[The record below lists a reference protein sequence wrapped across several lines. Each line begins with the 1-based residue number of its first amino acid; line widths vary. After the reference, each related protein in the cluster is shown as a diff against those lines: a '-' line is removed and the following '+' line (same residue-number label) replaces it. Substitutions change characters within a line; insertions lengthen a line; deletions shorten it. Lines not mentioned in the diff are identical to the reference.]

1 MYILLLFLLMSA
13 GIGLAWLG
21 RRDGQLAVFWGGI
34 GLAVATV
41 LLFALLDFWGEALWF
56 SAVGYSGRFW
66 TFIGWQGT
74 TAVFGALL
82 SAAIVALINTPARRL
97 EPALSP
103 WAELAAGIGG
113 GLWGLG
119 NWEQA
124 LLFVNATPAGVTEP
138 LLGLDAGFYLFRLP
152 FLDALVGLFQWSML
166 VAAVAAGVAVLPA
179 LRNAEAA
186 DDAAARDRAA
196 RPLAAISVGLGLL
209 VGADALLAC
218 FGLLYSE
225 TGVTAG
231 PGWTDA
237 HIRLPVYLTLA
248 AASIGLGLLVG
259 ADALL
264 ACFGLLYSE
273 TGVTAGPGWT
283 DAHIR
288 LPVYLTL
295 AAASIGLGL
304 APAIPAVRGRFAAWL
319 GAPARWLANQT
330 QIRTQGQAAPL
341 IRSLQTPVLITT
353 AAAWAGIVALWFL
366 LAGLLPAAFQA
377 LAVEPNEITFEKPYI
392 ANNIRLTSKAFGLDK
407 AEQREYPA
415 QGDLTR
421 QTIEDNRQLIS
432 EIRLWDWRALDAVYK
447 QFQEIRL
454 YYEFVDV
461 DMDRYQVGD
470 RYRQIMVSARELS
483 QDNLPA
489 QSQTFVNRRF
499 KYTHGYGLTLA
510 TVSDFTSEGLPNLLV
525 KDIPPQAEYPSLQV
539 ERPEIYYGELTDPP
553 VVANSTEREFDHPR
567 GQQNAYTHYAGSG
580 GVEMKNLWRKFVF
593 GWKLDGTQF
602 LLSGYPRA
610 ESRIMIHR
618 QIDERVRT
626 LAPFLTLD
634 ADPYLVLVDGRLKW
648 IMDTY
653 TTSDRFPYSQ
663 PFAAPGPPFRPT
675 RQDRGTPEV
684 SYLDGIN
691 YLRNAVKVVVDAYD
705 GSVDFYVF
713 DPEDPIINTWRKALP
728 GMFQPRSAMPK
739 ALQAHVRYPE
749 GLLLTQGLV
758 YAKYHM
764 RDPEV
769 FYNQEDLWVRATEK
783 HYSQVEPV
791 EPYYVMWE
799 QPGSDQAEF
808 VLMMPFTP
816 KQRQVLIGWIAGLC
830 DGDNYGRFL
839 AYQFPKERRV
849 LGPQQVETKIDQ
861 DSYLS
866 GQLTLWD
873 QRGSNVIRGNV
884 LAIPLD
890 HTLLY
895 VEPIYLQADT
905 AAYPELRLVAVMHG
919 DKLSYAE
926 TFDAALNG
934 LFEPVEPV
942 PASASAPASAGAGV
956 AAGPAS
962 SLRQLG
968 TEANAAFQRYLKAQ
982 GEGRFEDAAAA
993 LSELQSLLL
1002 RLAAGQGT

>member
-1 MYILLLFLLMSA
+1 MYWLLLFLLVTT
-13 GIGLAWLG
+13 GVGLARVGYRRG
-21 RRDGQLAVFWGGI
+21 RLPLLWGGA

-41 LLFALLDFWGEALWF
+41 SLFALLDFWGEALWF
-56 SAVGYSGRFW
+56 SAVGYGGRFW
-66 TFIGWQGT
+66 TFIGWQGS

-82 SAAIVALINTPARRL
+82 AAAIAALVNTPARRL

-103 WAELAAGIGG
+103 WTELAAGFGG
-113 GLWGLG
+113 GLWGLAH
-119 NWEQA
+119 WEQA
-124 LLFVNATPAGVTEP
+124 LLFVNATAADVKEP
-138 LLGLDAGFYLFRLP
+138 LLGLNAGFYLFRLP
-152 FLDALVGLFQWSML
+152 FLDALVGLFQWCML
-166 VAAVAAGVAVLPA
+166 VAAVAAGAIMLPA
-179 LRNAEAA
+179 LRDAVAAEDAEA
-186 DDAAARDRAA
+186 RRRAV
-196 RPLAAISVGLGLL
+196 RPLAVISAGLGLL

-218 FGLLYSE
+218 FGLLYSQA
-225 TGVTAG
+225 GVTAG

-237 HIRLPVYLTLA
+237 NVRLPVYLILA
-248 AASIGLGLLVG
+248 AVSIGLSV
-259 ADALL
+259 
-264 ACFGLLYSE
+264 
-273 TGVTAGPGWT
+273 
-283 DAHIR
+283 
-288 LPVYLTL
+288 
-295 AAASIGLGL
+295 
-304 APAIPAVRGRFAAWL
+304 APAIPKLRERVAAWL
-319 GAPARWLANQT
+319 GAPARWLA
-330 QIRTQGQAAPL
+330 GQARGPIGPVL
-341 IRSLQTPVLITT
+341 RSLLTPVPMTA

-366 LAGLLPAAFQA
+366 LAGLLPAGFQS
-377 LAVEPNEITFEKPYI
+377 LAVEPNEITYEKPYI
-392 ANNIRLTSKAFGLDK
+392 ANNIRLTSQAFGLDK
-407 AEQREYPA
+407 VEQREYRA
-415 QGDLTR
+415 QGELTR

-432 EIRLWDWRALDAVYK
+432 EIRLWDWRALDAVYQ

-454 YYEFVDV
+454 YYEFADV
-461 DMDRYQVGD
+461 DMDRYHVGD
-470 RYRQIMVSARELS
+470 RYRPIMVSARELS
-483 QDNLPA
+483 QDNLPV

-510 TVSDFTSEGLPNLLV
+510 TVSDFTPEGLPNLLV
-525 KDIPPQAEYPSLQV
+525 KDIPPQAEYPSLDV
-539 ERPEIYYGELTDPP
+539 KRPEIYYGELTDSA

-580 GVEMKNLWRKFVF
+580 GVEMRNLWRKFVF
-593 GWKLDGTQF
+593 GWKLDGTRF
-602 LLSGYPRA
+602 LLSGYPRP

-618 QIDERVRT
+618 QIEERVRL

-634 ADPYLVLVDGRLKW
+634 ADPYLVLADGRLKW
-648 IMDTY
+648 IIDSY
-653 TTSDRFPYSQ
+653 TTSDRFPYGQ
-663 PFAAPGPPFRPT
+663 PFAAPVEAGSPFRRIRPE
-675 RQDRGTPEV
+675 QGTPEV
-684 SYLDGIN
+684 SYLSGIN
-691 YLRNAVKVVVDAYD
+691 YLRNAVKVIVDAYD

-728 GMFQPRSAMPK
+728 GMFQPRSAMPE

-783 HYSQVEPV
+783 HYSRVEPV
-791 EPYYVMWE
+791 EPYYVMW
-799 QPGSDQAEF
+799 QLPGSDQAEF

-816 KQRQVLIGWIAGLC
+816 KERQVLIGWIAGLC

-884 LAIPLD
+884 LALPLD

-895 VEPIYLQADT
+895 VEPIYLQAET

-934 LFEPVEPV
+934 LFGAAQPEG
-942 PASASAPASAGAGV
+942 ASAGTT
-956 AAGPAS
+956 

-968 TEANAAFQRYLKAQ
+968 TDANAAFERYLKSQ
-982 GEGRFEDAAAA
+982 GNGRFQDAADA
-993 LSELQSLLL
+993 LAELQSLLS
-1002 RLAAGQGT
+1002 RIAAGQDGGREGAAEAGRQREGTE